1 MRSKRR
7 LNHIRAETDIDV
19 IPIAADDERGSRAR
33 AGGLPDP
40 GYSRQQCGSPPPGD
54 FRDVTRED
62 WIRAVNANMLTPI
75 FFDPLGV

>member
-1 MRSKRR
+1 MRV
-7 LNHIRAETDIDV
+7 A
-19 IPIAADDERGSRAR
+19 PAR
-33 AGGLPDP
+33 
-40 GYSRQQCGSPPPGD
+40 D